1 MNSVTRPCAK
11 PSRVL
16 ARAAGE
22 LHNSPPIFPLQA
34 LARRINAAARD
45 LPFARQVGEIRS
57 IGPSVLEIAGLS
69 QSLQIGTLVEIS
81 ASRGPEMA
89 EVIRLDHDVAQ
100 CKLYNARA
108 VVALA
113 DAVHVRGQ
121 LVYYPH
127 DSWRGRIVNALA
139 RPADGGDAL
148 RHGPRSVHLSGAP
161 PAAMARQIVSHGIA
175 TGVRVI
181 DAFTPLCL
189 GQRIGVFAGSG
200 VGKST
205 LLSMVAR
212 ASAFDCVIVSLVG
225 ERGREVR
232 EFVEHTLGAAAETAI
247 TVLATGDES
256 AMMRRLAPQ
265 LATTLAEHFRDM
277 GQNVLLIM
285 DSVTRYAH
293 ACREVALA
301 AGEPPVARGYPPS
314 VFSDLPQLLERAG
327 PGLEGQGTITAIYSV
342 LVDGDDHN
350 DPVADTVRGTLDG
363 HIVLDRA
370 IGEQGRYPAVNL
382 LSSLSR
388 LSQRVWS
395 PDQAKAVQEL
405 KRLAA
410 RFEDTRDLRAMGGHV
425 PGADPEL
432 DRAVDLI
439 PKLYRV
445 LSQQASDPPASDP
458 FREIA
463 TALSGGL

>member
-1 MNSVTRPCAK
+1 MTATTD
-11 PSRVL
+11 L
-16 ARAAGE
+16 
-22 LHNSPPIFPLQA
+22 LPLQS
-34 LARRINAAARD
+34 LARRIHAIAREV
-45 LPFARQVGEIRS
+45 PFARMLGQMLA
-57 IGPSVLEIAGLS
+57 IGPSSIEVGGLS
-69 QSLQIGTLVEIS
+69 RSLRIGSLVEVTTPGGS
-81 ASRGPEMA
+81 ELA
-89 EVIRLDHDVAQ
+89 EVIRLDHDVAH
-100 CKLYNARA
+100 CKLFDANAS
-108 VVALA
+108 VALTDPVYA
-113 DAVHVRGQ
+113 RGE
-121 LVYYPH
+121 LIFHPD
-127 DSWRGRIVNALA
+127 DSWFGRIIDALA
-139 RPADGGDAL
+139 RPADGRELL
-148 RHGPRSVHLSGAP
+148 RRGGVPLRLASAP
-161 PAAMARQIVSHGIA
+161 PSAMARQIVSQGLA
-175 TGVRVI
+175 TGVRVV

-189 GQRIGVFAGSG
+189 GQRIGIFAGSG

-205 LLSMVAR
+205 LLSMIAR
-212 ASAFDCVIVSLVG
+212 SSAFDCVIVSLVG

-232 EFVEHTLGAAAETAI
+232 EFVEHTLGSTAEHAI

-265 LATTLAEHFRDM
+265 LATALAEHFRDR
-277 GQNVLLIM
+277 GRHVLLIM

-327 PGLEGQGTITAIYSV
+327 PGVDGQGTITGIYAV

-395 PDQAKAVQEL
+395 ADQAKVVHEL
-405 KRLAA
+405 RRLAA
-410 RFEDTRDLRAMGGHV
+410 RYEDTRDLRAMGGHV
-425 PGADPEL
+425 PGADPDL
-432 DRAVDLI
+432 DRAVELV
-439 PKLYRV
+439 PRLYRV
-445 LSQQASDPPASDP
+445 LGQQASDAPSTDP

>member
-1 MNSVTRPCAK
+1 MSASAEPLK
-11 PSRVL
+11 L
-16 ARAAGE
+16 
-22 LHNSPPIFPLQA
+22 PLQA
-34 LARRINAAARD
+34 LARRVRVAAQD
-45 LPFARQVGEIRS
+45 LPFARMVGRIRT
-57 IGPSVLEIAGLS
+57 IGPSSLEISGLS
-69 QSLQIGTLVEIS
+69 HCLRIASLVEV
-81 ASRGPEMA
+81 ATAMGPVLG
-89 EVIRLDHDVAQ
+89 EVIRLDRDLAH
-100 CKLYNARA
+100 CKLYDARA
-108 VVALA
+108 SVALS
-113 DAVHVRGQ
+113 DPVHLRGE
-121 LVYYPH
+121 LLYYPD
-127 DSWRGRIVNALA
+127 DSWRGRIIDALA
-139 RPADGGDAL
+139 RPVDGRDSL
-148 RHGPRSVHLSGAP
+148 RRGAQAVKLAVAP
-161 PAAMARQIVSHGIA
+161 PPAMSRQIVSRGVA

-181 DAFTPLCL
+181 DAFTPLCQ
-189 GQRIGVFAGSG
+189 GQRLGIFAGSG

-205 LLSMVAR
+205 LLSMIAR
-212 ASAFDCVIVSLVG
+212 APGFDRVIVSLVG

-232 EFVEHTLGAAAETAI
+232 EFVEHTLGAAAEEAVTI
-247 TVLATGDES
+247 LATGDES

-265 LATTLAEHFRDM
+265 LATALAEHFRDL

-327 PGLEGQGTITAIYSV
+327 PGIEGQGTITGIYAV

-388 LSQRVWS
+388 LAPRVWTA
-395 PDQAKAVQEL
+395 DQAKAVLEL

-432 DRAVDLI
+432 DRAVELV
-439 PKLYRV
+439 PKLYRI
-445 LSQQASDPPASDP
+445 LSQQAGDPPSADP
-458 FREIA
+458 FRDIA